1 MIKAIAQSEKVYV
14 AVTKKT
20 LPIAQEKL
28 FGENK
33 NADIMQQDNIELFFA
48 DTDDAWARDVAPTFV
63 KSNKH
68 NTANSNKEGS
78 DQSSN
83 YASDSVIRAVNWEF
97 NAWGGNVDGLYA
109 SWEKDNAFAS
119 AFADQFGFDWYDAAP
134 FVLEGWFHSQRWRG
148 YTFNDRKLSVQVP
161 DEIQI
166 FRENRSKNS
175 CHVFLESRRY
185 YGFREEFI
193 RMRQMSM

>member
-1 MIKAIAQSEKVYV
+1 MGKRQLKVTALILVLSLFAAVFAISAFAAETPEITIGSWGYEAKAAGNAFAAVIKAIAQSEKVYV

-33 NADIMQQDNIELFFA
+33 NVDIMHQDNIELFFA

-63 KSNKH
+63 KSNAH
-68 NTANSNKEGS
+68 HIVNSNQESS
-78 DQSSN
+78 DQNSGS
-83 YASDSVIRAVNWEF
+83 ASDSVIRAVNWEF

-119 AFADQFGFDWYDAAP
+119 AFADQFGFD
-134 FVLEGWFHSQRWRG
+134 
-148 YTFNDRKLSVQVP
+148 
-161 DEIQI
+161 
-166 FRENRSKNS
+166 
-175 CHVFLESRRY
+175 
-185 YGFREEFI
+185 
-193 RMRQMSM
+193 

>member
-1 MIKAIAQSEKVYV
+1 MSEVLNV
-14 AVTKKT
+14 
-20 LPIAQEKL
+20 EKL

-134 FVLEGWFHSQRWRG
+134 FVLEGGSIHSDGEGTLLTTESCLLSAGRNMKTYDCLSHDPAVTYYTMIIRDPDMGNEIKVLFEPGEDLLEAMQRI
-148 YTFNDRKLSVQVP
+148 SP
-161 DEIQI
+161 DKVHI
-166 FRENRSKNS
+166 
-175 CHVFLESRRY
+175 
-185 YGFREEFI
+185 
-193 RMRQMSM
+193 